1 MLHHPPKSSIVLRHG
16 SSSSITLQNPPIGL
30 LKSSILPCHL
40 PKSSS
45 PLKYALLPSK
55 ILHPS
60 LFTIQNPQS
69 PSKFL
74 YSTSVTFQNP
84 PLSSFTLQNPP
95 LPRKSS
101 ITLQNP
107 SLCFFIL
114 SPSKILHQ
122 NLQSPSKILH
132 FPPKS
137 SVTGKI
143 LLHYPSKSLIA
154 LYFPPES
161 SVTSKISSFTLQNP
175 QLPSKILYFSLESS
189 VTSQILLNRPPKSS
203 ITL

>member
-1 MLHHPPKSSIVLRHG
+1 MLHHLLKSSIVLRHG

-30 LKSSILPCHL
+30 LKSFILPCHP

-74 YSTSVTFQNP
+74 HSPQ
-84 PLSSFTLQNPP
+84 
-95 LPRKSS
+95 LPSK
-101 ITLQNP
+101 
-107 SLCFFIL
+107 IL
-114 SPSKILHQ
+114 HCLHSPSKILHYPV
-122 NLQSPSKILH
+122 NPPLPSKIPHCVSSSCHPLKSSIKI
-132 FPPKS
+132 FNRPPKS

-175 QLPSKILYFSLESS
+175 QLPSKILYFPLESS

>member
-1 MLHHPPKSSIVLRHG
+1 MLHHLLKSSIVLRHG

-45 PLKYALLPSK
+45 ALKYALLPSK

-74 YSTSVTFQNP
+74 HSTSVTFQNP

-122 NLQSPSKILH
+122 NLQSPSKILCH
-132 FPPKS
+132 RQNPPTLSFKILNCPLFSSRVLCHLQNLFIHPSKS
-137 SVTGKI
+137 SV
-143 LLHYPSKSLIA
+143 A
-154 LYFPPES
+154 L
-161 SVTSKISSFTLQNP
+161 
-175 QLPSKILYFSLESS
+175 
-189 VTSQILLNRPPKSS
+189 
-203 ITL
+203 